1 MVPAI
6 CDALR
11 DLVQYVQFKKCEKHP
26 WRSFLNCTNV
36 TKSRNASHVFQFL
49 CSSIISLTIYLIVRR
64 SKTFLPCPPSMSR

>member
-36 TKSRNASHVFQFL
+36 TKSRNVSHMYFSFYAQV
-49 CSSIISLTIYLIVRR
+49 SLV
-64 SKTFLPCPPSMSR
+64 